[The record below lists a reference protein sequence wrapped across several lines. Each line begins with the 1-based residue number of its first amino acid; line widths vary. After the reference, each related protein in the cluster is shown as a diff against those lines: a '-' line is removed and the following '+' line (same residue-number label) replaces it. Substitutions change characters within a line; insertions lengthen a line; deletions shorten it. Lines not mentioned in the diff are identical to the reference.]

1 MLPTHYQP
9 SQPEDSHI
17 MKRPLLIGFTACSF
31 ALAPISLA
39 SAMPVAHPNVLTGDN
54 SAIIQ
59 VHGYHGGRGH
69 HYGWGR
75 GHHHG
80 WHHHGW

>member
-9 SQPEDSHI
+9 SQPEYSHI
-17 MKRPLLIGFTACSF
+17 MKRPLLIGFTASSF

-59 VHGYHGGRGH
+59 VHGYHGG
-69 HYGWGR
+69 
-75 GHHHG
+75 
-80 WHHHGW
+80 